1 MMSMTGIWEI
11 EYYTVPLSDE
21 EQARSATGAERVAF
35 ADETPKKLLGHIRAV
50 REYELALRRK
60 VMAGWSSVETYEH
73 TLIRRHRPKGYNGP
87 DLRYKA
93 FMEPVYVD
101 DWEKYPPVSLED
113 IGVPFAQ
120 SGFVLNPAIIPCG
133 VKFVCFLD
141 ETPEEF
147 LPIIRKFPNVEFKA
161 SRDPDKK

>member
-11 EYYTVPLSDE
+11 EYYTVPLSEE
-21 EQARSATGAERVAF
+21 EQSQSKTWAERVAF

-50 REYELALRRK
+50 REYTLARRRK
-60 VMAGWSSVETYEH
+60 GIICVSTAETYEH

-93 FMEPVYVD
+93 FMEPEYVD
-101 DWEKYPPVSLED
+101 DLEKYPPVSLED
-113 IGVPFAQ
+113 IGVSFAQ
-120 SGFVLNPAIIPCG
+120 SNLEFLSGIIPGG

-161 SRDPDKK
+161 SRNSDKK